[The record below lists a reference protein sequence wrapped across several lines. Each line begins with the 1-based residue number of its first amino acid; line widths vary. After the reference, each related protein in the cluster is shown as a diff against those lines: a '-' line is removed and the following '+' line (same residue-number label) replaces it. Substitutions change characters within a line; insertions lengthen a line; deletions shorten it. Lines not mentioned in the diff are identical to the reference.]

1 MRIVIDQLRAEK
13 LLDSLRKKKR
23 GGTNKLS
30 NERGEIT
37 MDMTEIQKIRSAINQ
52 QIGQPRRKVFQ
63 E

>member
-1 MRIVIDQLRAEK
+1 MMIVIDQLRAEK

-52 QIGQPRRKVFQ
+52 QTGQPRRKVFQ

>member
-1 MRIVIDQLRAEK
+1 MRLTKA
-13 LLDSLRKKKR
+13 KKR
-23 GGTNKLS
+23 GGTNKL
-30 NERGEIT
+30 NNGRGEIT

>member
-1 MRIVIDQLRAEK
+1 MMIVIDQLRAEK